1 MTYLLTQ
8 MFIYLLIAFLLGLLL
23 GWLLWRYGRPTSSE
37 IDAMR
42 AENKRLSSDL
52 DTCNTKTA
60 RLEAAAPTPR
70 AAPVAA
76 AAPAAI
82 AAAPKTVAA
91 EPAPAPAAAK
101 PAAAPAP
108 AAAKPAKK
116 PEGLK
121 GPRGGKADELQL
133 IHGVGP
139 KMEGMLHKLGYYH
152 FDQIG
157 NWTADEM
164 VWVDNNLEG
173 FKGRAT
179 RDKWQPQARMLAK
192 D

>member
-8 MFIYLLIAFLLGLLL
+8 MFLYLLIAFLLGLLL
-23 GWLLWRYGRPTSSE
+23 GWLLWRYGQPTSGE

-42 AENKRLSSDL
+42 AENKRLRGDL

-60 RLEAAAPTPR
+60 RLEAAASAPR
-70 AAPVAA
+70 AVPVAAPAPVAVAATPKPVTPKVAAPKPAPVAA
-76 AAPAAI
+76 PEVKA
-82 AAAPKTVAA
+82 
-91 EPAPAPAAAK
+91 
-101 PAAAPAP
+101 
-108 AAAKPAKK
+108 AKK

-121 GPRGGKADELQL
+121 GPRSGKADELQL

-139 KMEGMLHKLGYYH
+139 KMEKMLHGLGYYH
-152 FDQIG
+152 FDQIA

>member
-8 MFIYLLIAFLLGLLL
+8 MFLYLLIAFLLGLLL
-23 GWLLWRYGRPTSSE
+23 GWLLWRYGQPSSSE
-37 IDAMR
+37 IDTIR
-42 AENKRLSSDL
+42 SENKRLRSDL
-52 DTCNTKTA
+52 ETCAAKTA
-60 RLEAAAPTPR
+60 RLEAEAA
-70 AAPVAA
+70 AARTTPVAA
-76 AAPAAI
+76 AAP
-82 AAAPKTVAA
+82 VAVVETP
-91 EPAPAPAAAK
+91 EP
-101 PAAAPAP
+101 AAPAP
-108 AAAKPAKK
+108 VAESDVKAAKK
-116 PEGLK
+116 PEGLT

-139 KMEGMLHKLGYYH
+139 KMEKMLHGLGYYH
-152 FDQIG
+152 FDQIA

>member
-8 MFIYLLIAFLLGLLL
+8 MFLYLLIAFLLGLLL
-23 GWLLWRYGRPTSSE
+23 GWLLWRYGQASSGD
-37 IDAMR
+37 IDTLH
-42 AENKRLSSDL
+42 AENKRLRSDL
-52 DTCNTKTA
+52 DACAAKTA
-60 RLEAAAPTPR
+60 RLEAQAEASR

-76 AAPAAI
+76 ATPNIEA
-82 AAAPKTVAA
+82 
-91 EPAPAPAAAK
+91 
-101 PAAAPAP
+101 
-108 AAAKPAKK
+108 AKK

-121 GPRGGKADELQL
+121 GPRNGKADELQL

-139 KMEGMLHKLGYYH
+139 KMEKMLHGLGYYH

-157 NWTADEM
+157 NWTAEEM
-164 VWVDNNLEG
+164 IWVDNNLEG
-173 FKGRAT
+173 FNGRAT